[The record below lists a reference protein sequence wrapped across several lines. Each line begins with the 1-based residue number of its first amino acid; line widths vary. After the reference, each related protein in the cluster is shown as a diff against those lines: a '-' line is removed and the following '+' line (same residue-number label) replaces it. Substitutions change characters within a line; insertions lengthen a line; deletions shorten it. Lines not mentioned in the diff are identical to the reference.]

1 MPLLAITPGHHILT
15 GDPRLCQRPMAP
27 IIESLHQMGLRVECS
42 ENEGFL
48 PVHIQG
54 GIPTKR
60 TVQVDPLLSSQFV
73 SALMLI
79 APVLP
84 EGISLTMTSRPTSRP
99 YVEMTADILRQAGV
113 NVRRSSN
120 GRTYYVQPLTTKTKP
135 TAITIERDWSSAS
148 YFYTMALLRPEL
160 RIRLLGLQLDTCQG
174 DSAAD
179 EFFRQL
185 GVRSTEVRSP
195 YRAAGRSITLQG
207 GFEHNKTVQFNCLD
221 CPDLVPTFAVAAA
234 VAGVRA
240 TLKGVSNIALKES
253 DRMYAIS
260 TELRRMGGKVD
271 TTAEEMVIIPAP
283 LKPVEPVKT
292 YGDHR
297 IAMAFAPLR
306 LVFPDLQIENP
317 RERTMPFLYTILGFS
332 FWCYFLSAVLHAP
345 LYIIYVAVGATV
357 TIALIALINMRW
369 KISAHLTGFGGLV
382 GGIMSYCL
390 GIGAI
395 PTWGTLALWLGLSLV
410 LMYARVRLQAHTPAQ
425 VCAGWL
431 LGITCTFI
439 PYCIYSYAA

>member
-1 MPLLAITPGHHILT
+1 MMINHLTGSRFRITKPSTSGDTRLLRQLLTQFDEGSSDVFYCNNAGSVARFLMPLLAITPGHRILT
-15 GDPRLCQRPMAP
+15 GDARLCQRPMAP
-27 IIESLHQMGLRVECS
+27 IIDSLRQMGLRVECT

-48 PVHIQG
+48 PVSIQG

-99 YVEMTADILRQAGV
+99 YIEMTADVLRQAGV

-120 GRTYYVQPLTTKTKP
+120 GRTYYVQPLVSKTKP
-135 TAITIERDWSSAS
+135 TAVTIERDWSSAS
-148 YFYTMALLRPEL
+148 YFYTMALLRPDL
-160 RIRLLGLQLDTCQG
+160 RIRLLGLQLDSCQG

-179 EFFRQL
+179 VFFSML

-207 GFEHNKTVQFNCLD
+207 GFEHGKTVQFNCID

-234 VAGVRA
+234 AAGVRT

-253 DRMYAIS
+253 DRMVAIT
-260 TELRRMGGKVD
+260 TELRRMGGKV
-271 TTAEEMVIIPAP
+271 TATDEEMVILPAT
-283 LKPVEPVKT
+283 LKPKEPVHT

-306 LVFPDLQIENP
+306 LRFPDLQIEAP
-317 RERTMPFLYTILGFS
+317 EVVDKS
-332 FWCYFLSAVLHAP
+332 FPEFWDEFDKVL
-345 LYIIYVAVGATV
+345 
-357 TIALIALINMRW
+357 
-369 KISAHLTGFGGLV
+369 
-382 GGIMSYCL
+382 
-390 GIGAI
+390 
-395 PTWGTLALWLGLSLV
+395 
-410 LMYARVRLQAHTPAQ
+410 
-425 VCAGWL
+425 
-431 LGITCTFI
+431 
-439 PYCIYSYAA
+439 AAK

>member
-1 MPLLAITPGHHILT
+1 MNTNDIRINLPASKSMSNRWMVINHITGSRFRIGKPSTSGDTRLLRQLLAQLDEGKSDIFYCNNAGSVARFLMPLLAITPGHHILT

-27 IIESLHQMGLRVECS
+27 IIESLRQMGLRVECS
-42 ENEGFL
+42 EKEGFL

-73 SALMLI
+73 SALLLV

-99 YVEMTADILRQAGV
+99 YIEMTADILRQAGV

-120 GRTYYVQPLTTKTKP
+120 GRTYYVQPMNAKTKP
-135 TAITIERDWSSAS
+135 TAVVIERDWSSAS

-160 RIRLLGLQLDTCQG
+160 RIRLLGLQLDSCQG

-179 EFFRQL
+179 AFFRML

-207 GFEHNKTVQFNCLD
+207 GFERGKTVQFNCLD

-234 VAGVRA
+234 AAGVRA

-253 DRMYAIS
+253 DRMYAIT
-260 TELRRMGGKVD
+260 TELCRMGGKVN
-271 TTAEEMVIIPAP
+271 TTAEEMVIIPAT

-317 RERTMPFLYTILGFS
+317 EVVDKS
-332 FWCYFLSAVLHAP
+332 FPEFWEEFDKVLNA
-345 LYIIYVAVGATV
+345 
-357 TIALIALINMRW
+357 
-369 KISAHLTGFGGLV
+369 
-382 GGIMSYCL
+382 
-390 GIGAI
+390 
-395 PTWGTLALWLGLSLV
+395 
-410 LMYARVRLQAHTPAQ
+410 
-425 VCAGWL
+425 
-431 LGITCTFI
+431 
-439 PYCIYSYAA
+439 